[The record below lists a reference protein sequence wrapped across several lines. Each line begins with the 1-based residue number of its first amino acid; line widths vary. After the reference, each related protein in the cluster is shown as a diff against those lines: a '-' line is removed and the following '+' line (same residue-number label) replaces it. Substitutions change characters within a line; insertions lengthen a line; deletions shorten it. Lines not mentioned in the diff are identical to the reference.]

1 MSLAIAGGVVNAGLS
16 IMAANARNAAIE
28 NTANQNFNTTL
39 AMVDQELGVNVAGLY
54 DKAQELNSKVGL
66 QLTDLLYKEK
76 AASATQV
83 AANVESNIYGQTAAR
98 RNNAIKMDAAL
109 MEDNIIQA
117 GEAAMKDIQI
127 GMSNAKYNRD
137 SGIYRASI
145 QRASAINQMA
155 SPFEIAAGAFSAGMS
170 GANAGAQLG

>member
-1 MSLAIAGGVVNAGLS
+1 MSLAVAGGVLNAGLS
-16 IMAANARNAAIE
+16 IMSANARNAAIE

-39 AMVDQELGVNVAGLY
+39 DMLDQSFGVNIAGLY
-54 DKAQELNSKVGL
+54 DKAQELNSQVGM

-76 AASATQV
+76 SATAKEV
-83 AANVESNIYGQTAAR
+83 ANNIESNIYGQTAVR
-98 RNNAIKMDAAL
+98 RANKVKMEAAL

-127 GMSNAKYNRD
+127 GMSNAKYQRE
-137 SGIYRASI
+137 SGIYKASM

-170 GANAGAQLG
+170 GANAGAQLS

>member
-1 MSLAIAGGVVNAGLS
+1 MSLAVAGGIANAVFS
-16 IMAANARNAAIE
+16 VMAANARNAAIK

-39 AMVDQELGVNVAGLY
+39 DMLDQEFGVNVAGLY
-54 DKAQELNSKVGL
+54 DKAQELNTKVGM

-76 AASATQV
+76 AASAKDI
-83 AANVESNIYGQTAAR
+83 ANNVESNIYGQTAVR
-98 RNNAIKMDAAL
+98 RINKTKMDAAL

-137 SGIYRASI
+137 SGIYKASM
-145 QRASAINQMA
+145 QRASAMNQMA

-170 GANAGAQLG
+170 GANAGAQIG